1 MLHNLKKGVRREV
14 FRLVARILRDMNIP
28 RPEESFSE
36 ECFPDACLQ
45 YKQPELK
52 HVRLIKILGHI
63 YIYIYIYIY
72 RPRGYCNICVNTKI
86 NATRSSVQK
95 ALQSREKIHF

>member
-1 MLHNLKKGVRREV
+1 MVHNLKTGVRREV

-45 YKQPELK
+45 YKPRELK
-52 HVRLIKILGHI
+52 HVRLIKIVGRYIYIFLYIFI
-63 YIYIYIYIY
+63 YIYKITKKTATTPRYNEIY
-72 RPRGYCNICVNTKI
+72 
-86 NATRSSVQK
+86 
-95 ALQSREKIHF
+95 L

>member
-1 MLHNLKKGVRREV
+1 MFFYARYATQFKKGVRREV

-45 YKQPELK
+45 YKPRELK
-52 HVRLIKILGHI
+52 HVRLIKIVGH
-63 YIYIYIYIY
+63 YIYIYFVHAQG
-72 RPRGYCNICVNTKI
+72 RMG
-86 NATRSSVQK
+86 
-95 ALQSREKIHF
+95 